1 MRAHV
6 RLRLSCLH
14 VRHARRTAVFGCKP
28 TANVIVTN
36 MSMKNSF
43 MRSEIKGSSSHL
55 RNSYTLKGGPGSSVG
70 IATDYELDSPGSNPC
85 GD

>member
-1 MRAHV
+1 VRAYV

-43 MRSEIKGSSSHL
+43 IPSEIKDSSSDL
-55 RNSYTLKGGPGSSVG
+55 RNSYTLKGGPSSSVG
-70 IATDYELDSPGSNPC
+70 IATELRAGQSGI
-85 GD
+85 